1 MSGTLEI
8 IYGYYLDLHNSTFL
22 IVSNKFSEVLKL
34 EQYQLEDQFKIIN
47 EYKVKNPYKYNT
59 TTQLIDDIYQP

>member
-8 IYGYYLDLHNSTFL
+8 IY
-22 IVSNKFSEVLKL
+22 NKFSEVLKL